1 MNTGP
6 SQHGI
11 VPISK
16 KNTFLIGVLTILTF
30 HLSFFPG
37 WGVASVV
44 FLAGIWLLSTR
55 GELVPR
61 RPFDFGIVFGFCLYA
76 PQLQFFWTIFGAGSL
91 ALWMVLAFWMA
102 CYFHSAQ
109 RWAGQL
115 EFKIKILLIP
125 CLWIGFEYFR
135 SELYPLRFSWAIPGY
150 ALAHTPVLLPGISFG
165 VYGYAFVVLG
175 IFSVMELVRLKSR
188 WMIFHPTLW
197 VLAWIVSFYCSHPA
211 NQNTFKINEIH
222 VGGVQL
228 EFPGP
233 MEITRALDQL
243 IQKHPNLDLILL
255 SEYTLDGPVEKNV
268 LDWCKKNQRYLIVGG
283 KDPLPD
289 GKFYNTAFVVG
300 PSGNIV
306 FKQAKSVPI
315 QFFKDGLP
323 APEQNVWASPWGPL
337 GICVCYDL
345 SYTRITDTL
354 IRKGVQALLVPTM
367 DVETWGASQHILA
380 SKVAPVRARE
390 YGVPIFRLCSSGISQ
405 LVDRDGKVTA
415 EAPFPGQEHTIA
427 GSLRLDRNGRLPP
440 DRYLVWVGVIIT
452 VFLALYV
459 LSTKQQVKATF

>member
-1 MNTGP
+1 M
-6 SQHGI
+6 Q
-11 VPISK
+11 K
-16 KNTFLIGVLTILTF
+16 KPALP
-30 HLSFFPG
+30 H
-37 WGVASVV
+37 
-44 FLAGIWLLSTR
+44 R
-55 GELVPR
+55 GR
-61 RPFDFGIVFGFCLYA
+61 QG
-76 PQLQFFWTIFGAGSL
+76 
-91 ALWMVLAFWMA
+91 
-102 CYFHSAQ
+102 
-109 RWAGQL
+109 
-115 EFKIKILLIP
+115 
-125 CLWIGFEYFR
+125 
-135 SELYPLRFSWAIPGY
+135 
-150 ALAHTPVLLPGISFG
+150 
-165 VYGYAFVVLG
+165 
-175 IFSVMELVRLKSR
+175 
-188 WMIFHPTLW
+188 
-197 VLAWIVSFYCSHPA
+197 
-211 NQNTFKINEIH
+211 
-222 VGGVQL
+222 
-228 EFPGP
+228 
-233 MEITRALDQL
+233 
-243 IQKHPNLDLILL
+243 
-255 SEYTLDGPVEKNV
+255 
-268 LDWCKKNQRYLIVGG
+268 
-283 KDPLPD
+283 PLPD